1 MRTKQEILDRVKMM
15 IKAIGR
21 DYTNSYISREKM
33 ASDYNITVNELE
45 MLLELANYYRECDG
59 VY

>member
-1 MRTKQEILDRVKMM
+1 MRTKQEILDHVKMM

-45 MLLELANYYRECDG
+45 MLLELSNYYRECDG